1 MIKSYQQLDEK
12 SKEALNKTIAVFM
25 KVGRE
30 NAKLELKN
38 KTEHIT

>member
-30 NAKLELKN
+30 NAKLELKTKQN
-38 KTEHIT
+38 I